1 MQAPNPEPAD
11 MIFAAS
17 LVGNPDL
24 GSIRYAVV
32 GANLEDSMK
41 NKVIV
46 IGGGL
51 AGSLICNEL
60 VKKADVTLLEV
71 GSKNSIHYPQIDF
84 DKKNLAHVN
93 TFCFG
98 GGGTT
103 NLWHN
108 GLIPIKRDD
117 VIGHEFSQ
125 VLAEAQP
132 FMDEAAS
139 ALFFNEEP
147 FTRVYENLVSEATAI
162 ADIIG
167 LSTDG
172 VDCLVYP
179 KKFKKLTVDPRVNDF
194 YSVNKIS
201 FAFEGRRIKTVNYT
215 IASKE
220 YSVDADVVIVAA
232 GAMGSPKILNEI
244 IKSSGNR
251 FDRLGTGFI
260 DHPLGFVGKVRFK
273 KETAG
278 LIRQLSLLDKGDYV
292 SRSAI
297 RLRSVCGEYT
307 CCVFFRPAL
316 TMDNRL
322 SVFKY
327 KSLLGASTGLDR
339 YRNAFSWKILHP
351 DVIAEVFSHLFG
363 VNIPSHTYS
372 ILLIAEQKRGSN
384 RVYYDG
390 DNLKVNWSISAEEL
404 DIYRSLLKKLNGMLL
419 KVAEEVNIETNITE
433 DWLWSCAH
441 HSCTTTLGNSA
452 DDLVDKDLKLKFCDN
467 VFVCDGSVIQEQSYA
482 NTGLTIGQL
491 ALRLARR
498 VLDVSDR

>member
-1 MQAPNPEPAD
+1 MKKK
-11 MIFAAS
+11 
-17 LVGNPDL
+17 
-24 GSIRYAVV
+24 VV
-32 GANLEDSMK
+32 
-41 NKVIV
+41 V

-60 VKKADVTLLEV
+60 AKHAEVTLLEM
-71 GSKNSIHYPQIDF
+71 GPKNSIEYPQICYDN
-84 DKKNLAHVN
+84 KKLAHVD

-108 GLIPIKRDD
+108 GLIPIIQGD
-117 VIGHEFSQ
+117 VVGREFSQ
-125 VLAEAQP
+125 VLAEAEP

-139 ALFFNEEP
+139 ALFFNKES
-147 FTRVYENLVSEATAI
+147 FSLAYNKLVAEMTDMAEK
-162 ADIIG
+162 IG
-167 LSTDG
+167 LSSDG
-172 VDCLVYP
+172 VDCLIYP
-179 KKFKKLTVDPRVNDF
+179 KKFNKLTVDPRVIDF
-194 YSVNKIS
+194 YSVEKIS
-201 FAFEGRRIKTVNYT
+201 FVSEGRRIKTVNYA
-215 IASKE
+215 IDSKE
-220 YSVDADVVIVAA
+220 YSVDADVVIVSA
-232 GAMGSPKILNEI
+232 GAMGSPKILREV

-251 FDRLGTGFI
+251 FDSLGTGFI

-273 KETAG
+273 KEVAG
-278 LIRQLSLLDKGDYV
+278 VIRQLSLLDKGDYV

-297 RLRSVCGEYT
+297 RLRSACGEYT

-322 SVFKY
+322 AIFKY
-327 KSLLGASTGLDR
+327 KSLLGASTGLAR
-339 YRNAFSWKILHP
+339 IRNAFSWKILHP
-351 DVIAEVFSHLFG
+351 DVIAEIFSHLFG

-372 ILLIAEQKRGSN
+372 LLLIAEQKRGSN

-390 DNLKVNWSISAEEL
+390 DNLRVDWSVSAEEL
-404 DIYRSLLKKLNGMLL
+404 AIYRSLLKKLNGMLSN
-419 KVAEEVNIETNITE
+419 VAEEVNIETGITE
-433 DWLWSCAH
+433 EWLWSCAH

-452 DDLVDKDLKLKFCDN
+452 EDLVDKDLKLKFCDN

-498 VLDVSDR
+498 VLDASGG

>member
-1 MQAPNPEPAD
+1 
-11 MIFAAS
+11 
-17 LVGNPDL
+17 
-24 GSIRYAVV
+24 
-32 GANLEDSMK
+32 MK
-41 NKVIV
+41 KNIVV

-60 VKKADVTLLEV
+60 VNHADVTLLEV
-71 GSKNSIHYPQIDF
+71 GGKNSIQYPQIGF
-84 DKKNLAHVN
+84 DKKKLAHVD

-108 GLIPIKRDD
+108 GLIPIIRGD
-117 VIGHEFSQ
+117 VVGREFSQ
-125 VLAEAQP
+125 VLAEAEP

-139 ALFFNEEP
+139 ALFFNKES
-147 FTRVYENLVSEATAI
+147 FSLAYNKLVAEMTDMAEK
-162 ADIIG
+162 IG
-167 LSTDG
+167 LSSDG
-172 VDCLVYP
+172 VDCLIYP
-179 KKFKKLTVDPRVNDF
+179 KKFNKLTVDPRVNDF
-194 YSVNKIS
+194 YSVEKIS
-201 FAFEGRRIKTVNYT
+201 FVSEGRRIKTVNYA
-215 IASKE
+215 IDSKE
-220 YSVDADVVIVAA
+220 YSVDADVVIVSA
-232 GAMGSPKILNEI
+232 GAMGSPKILREV

-251 FDRLGTGFI
+251 FNSLGTGFI

-273 KETAG
+273 KEVASV
-278 LIRQLSLLDKGDYV
+278 IRQLSLLDKGDYV
-292 SRSAI
+292 SRNAI
-297 RLRSVCGEYT
+297 RLKSACGNYT

-322 SVFKY
+322 SIFKY

-339 YRNAFSWKILHP
+339 IRNAFSWKILHP
-351 DVIAEVFSHLFG
+351 DVIAEIFSHLFG

-372 ILLIAEQKRGSN
+372 LLLIAEQKRGSN

-390 DNLKVNWSISAEEL
+390 DDLRVDWSVSMEEL
-404 DIYRSLLKKLNGMLL
+404 SVYRSLLKKLNGMLQNI
-419 KVAEEVNIETNITE
+419 AEEVNIETGITE
-433 DWLWSCAH
+433 EWLWSCAH

-452 DDLVDKDLKLKFCDN
+452 EDLVDKDLKLKFCDN

-498 VLDVSDR
+498 VLDVPGR